1 MAGAKKEKKHIVVF
15 QDEEGNVLKTSFVSH
30 EEEAIP
36 PELPEKK
43 GELEHHEI
51 KFQGWDQDISCVQ
64 GNLVVKAV
72 YKEVPKEYLVMY
84 FHEGGKLLG
93 TESVPYGQ
101 AASQPYHPQKPK
113 TAEHYYIFKGWNN
126 DLSHIEKDT
135 MAKAVFEEKDR
146 SFTVA
151 FFHEDGTVLK
161 KEEVLYGQEAH
172 APQSPVKQ
180 QDAVWHYIFEGW
192 DKTFDSV
199 KENMEVHAVFSSVY
213 NEYNVCIYERL
224 SESNNGLQDEQLEE
238 KIKEKQYHY
247 GDLIEYPK
255 LKKKGYILAVASS
268 KPEVYVRQI
277 LDHFGLTQYFT
288 EIGGSEMDGR
298 RTNKTEVIEDVLRRL
313 NMDKHR
319 EQVIMIGD
327 KEHDVYGARKAGLEC
342 IAVSFGYGTKEEL
355 TNAEPL
361 KIVDSAEE
369 IVNFFA

>member
-43 GELEHHEI
+43 GESEHHEI

-84 FHEGGKLLG
+84 FHESGKLLG

-135 MAKAVFEEKDR
+135 MAKAVFEERKR

-199 KENMEVHAVFSSVY
+199 KENIEVHAVFSSVY

-238 KIKEKQYHY
+238 KIKAADYVFTGEGGMDFQTKFGKAPY
-247 GDLIEYPK
+247 GVSRLA
-255 LKKKGYILAVASS
+255 KKYQKPVFACAGYIGKDV
-268 KPEVYVRQI
+268 
-277 LDHFGLTQYFT
+277 
-288 EIGGSEMDGR
+288 
-298 RTNKTEVIEDVLRRL
+298 DVLYEEG
-313 NMDKHR
+313 MTA
-319 EQVIMIGD
+319 I
-327 KEHDVYGARKAGLEC
+327 
-342 IAVSFGYGTKEEL
+342 FGILAK
-355 TNAEPL
+355 AEPL
-361 KIVDSAEE
+361 EAALKNGP
-369 IVNFFA
+369 VNLERTVENIARTLQLVPCD